1 MSMLAQQ
8 FSRRVGF
15 GLGVNDQ
22 APADPVNWASQ
33 QAAQVPPLFFKA
45 KLPTTAE
52 ALKNRKDY
60 LSKRTKMRARLAKK
74 PKEYADQF
82 LKLIQETKI
91 STVSWE
97 YHARGYAG
105 ANGPTPVFERLW
117 HFWCN
122 HFTLSAVGNELAF
135 LIGPCYREA
144 IRPKLGGSF
153 ADLLYAVTVH
163 AAMLEYLDNIRS
175 IGPHS
180 RFAKQLGRH
189 PRAKARGLN
198 ENHARELLELHT
210 VSSAAGYSQKDVI
223 ELALIMTGWFEGRFV
238 AERHEPGTRHFFG
251 KTYRDK
257 GAGSLREAIDDIAAM
272 PQTAKFLSRKL
283 AIAFIADSPPQEAV
297 DHIVAA
303 WTASGGRLPD
313 VHHAL
318 FEAVNRWGGEYEK
331 FLPPEAWF
339 IQCARILNSPVFI
352 QPGETFYGGDNYR
365 WLFGWYRELGQNTF
379 YADQPNGW
387 SYLKANW
394 VSPEMIDRRVR
405 FGVVFLQALH
415 KSNRLTKS
423 YLKDVAL
430 RNWPGRGRD
439 VLTLF
444 AGASSAAERFQRLCA
459 SPLIVRC

>member
-1 MSMLAQQ
+1 MLGEQ

-22 APADPVNWASQ
+22 APADPVSWAAQ
-33 QAAQVPPLFFKA
+33 QAAQAPPLFFKGQ
-45 KLPTTAE
+45 LPTTAK
-52 ALKNRKDY
+52 ALKNRKSF
-60 LSKRTKMRARLAKK
+60 LATRNKLRARLAKK
-74 PKEYADQF
+74 PKEYGEQS
-82 LKLIQETKI
+82 LKLVQETKI
-91 STVSWE
+91 ATVAWE
-97 YHARGYAG
+97 YHARGYA
-105 ANGPTPVFERLW
+105 AAIGPTPVFERLW

-122 HFTLSAVGNELAF
+122 HFTVSAVGNELAL
-135 LIGPCYREA
+135 LIGCYCREA
-144 IRPKLGGSF
+144 VRPKLAGSF
-153 ADLLYAVTVH
+153 ADLLYAATVH
-163 AAMLEYLDNIRS
+163 TAMLEYLDNARS

-210 VSSAAGYSQKDVI
+210 VSSAAGYTQKDVI

-238 AERHEPGTRHFFG
+238 AERHEPGPRHFLG

-257 GAGSLREAIDDIAAM
+257 GAVSLREVIDDIAAM
-272 PQTAKFLSRKL
+272 PQTAQFVSRKL
-283 AIAFIADSPPQEAV
+283 AVAFIADSPPQAAV

-303 WTASGGRLPD
+303 WKASGGHLPD
-313 VHHAL
+313 IHRAL
-318 FEAVNRWGGEYEK
+318 FEAVHRWGGEHDK
-331 FLPPEAWF
+331 LLPPEAWF
-339 IQCARILNSPVFI
+339 IQCARILNSPVFV

-387 SYLKANW
+387 SYRKASW

-405 FGVVFLQALH
+405 FGVVFLQALR
-415 KSNRLTKS
+415 KSSRLSRT
-423 YLKDVAL
+423 LVKDAVL
-430 RNWPGRGRD
+430 RNWPGHGRD

-444 AGASSAAERFQRLCA
+444 AGAGTPGERFQRLCA
-459 SPLIVRC
+459 SPFMVRC